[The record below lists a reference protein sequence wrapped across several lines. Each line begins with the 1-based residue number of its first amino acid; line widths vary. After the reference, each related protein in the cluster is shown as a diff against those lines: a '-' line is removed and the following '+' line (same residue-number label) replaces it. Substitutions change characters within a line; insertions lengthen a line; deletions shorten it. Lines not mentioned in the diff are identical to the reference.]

1 MSNVLVL
8 FNLKEGV
15 DSAEYERWAKTRD
28 LPTARNLSSVDQFNV
43 LKSNGMFGTDA
54 PAPYQ
59 YVELLQVNDFEKLGD
74 EAGEGEMAAVAAE
87 FAEYADNPQFIILQD
102 IE

>member
-8 FNLKEGV
+8 FNLKKGV
-15 DSAEYERWAKTRD
+15 DVAEYERWAKTRD

-54 PAPYQ
+54 PAPYE
-59 YVELLQVNDFEKLGD
+59 YVELLQVNDFEKLGA
-74 EAGEGEMAAVAAE
+74 EAGEGEMAKVAAE
-87 FAEYADNPQFIILQD
+87 FAEFADNPQFIILQD

>member
-8 FNLKEGV
+8 FNLQEGV
-15 DSAEYERWAKTRD
+15 DVEEYERWAKTRD
-28 LPTARNLSSVDQFNV
+28 LPIARNLSSVDQFNV
-43 LKSNGMFGTDA
+43 LKTNGMFGTDA

-59 YVELLQVNDFEKLGD
+59 YVELLQVNDFEKLGA
-74 EAGEGEMAAVAAE
+74 EAGEGEMAKVASE
-87 FAEYADNPQFIILQD
+87 FAGFADNPQFIVLQD